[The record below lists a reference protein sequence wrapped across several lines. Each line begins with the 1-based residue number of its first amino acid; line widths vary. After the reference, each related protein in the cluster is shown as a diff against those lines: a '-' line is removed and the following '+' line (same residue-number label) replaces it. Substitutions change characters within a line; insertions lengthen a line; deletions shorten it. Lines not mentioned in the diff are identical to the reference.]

1 MVKKKAPVVRSA
13 HDQKR
18 GNALLLVA
26 IDEPRCDGADV
37 VQVQMRRRMTSRR
50 DWKLKRAGWD
60 ICQFET
66 NQNGDVNE
74 EMRRRTMGA
83 PEY

>member
-1 MVKKKAPVVRSA
+1 MERKKAPVVRSA

-26 IDEPRCDGADV
+26 IDELRCDSTDV

-60 ICQFET
+60 MCQFET
-66 NQNGDVNE
+66 DQNGDVNE
-74 EMRRRTMGA
+74 EMRRTTGV